1 MVHVLYQWIHT
12 HLAEEISKNMKGLCN
27 QGLHFVYVKCRI
39 VPDRRALYATK
50 MINVITEFGR
60 ITPFWYFISRV
71 GVSSIESWVFY
82 ATRLTGRQVS
92 LQPLCKNFEA
102 SLCHCCG
109 SSVCVLVCV
118 CLQCYF
124 GWHCCGSNVSALILW
139 CSILDIFPF

>member
-1 MVHVLYQWIHT
+1 
-12 HLAEEISKNMKGLCN
+12 MKGLCN

-60 ITPFWYFISRV
+60 ITPFRYFISRV

-109 SSVCVLVCV
+109 SSVCVCWYACACSVTLADTAVEV
-118 CLQCYF
+118 MCLLLYYDAVFWTYF
-124 GWHCCGSNVSALILW
+124 HFKVTYKHTS
-139 CSILDIFPF
+139 